1 MNIQLMTYKRIAI
14 FSVIV
19 LLTSVV
25 QTIGFAQGSPKIYWT
40 ESDKIK
46 RANFDGTNVENV
58 LTNDKGIR
66 NIALDIQNHKIYW
79 IGWTHNIKRANL
91 DGTDV
96 ETIYNPQALNPDKVE
111 RIHSPI
117 TIALDTSA
125 KHIYWGNMWAP
136 WGITR
141 ANFDGSN
148 IEDFTILPVDGGV
161 FNIRVDAE
169 DIKLDVKEGK
179 IYFQDSLN
187 DNIAR
192 VDMDGS
198 NYEIIRGG
206 IIHHNRLALDLTNK
220 RIYWS
225 TIMRDEIRS
234 SFLNGKNIDILLTN
248 LNYPTEIALDI
259 HSQKIYWTERNF
271 KTEKSMIRCA
281 NLDGSNV
288 TDILIGSNNVGSI
301 ALDTE
306 GVYGVNPDKDKITT
320 TWANVKTQ

>member
-14 FSVIV
+14 FSVII
-19 LLTSVV
+19 LLISVV
-25 QTIGFAQGSPKIYWT
+25 QTIGYAQGSPKIYWT
-40 ESDKIK
+40 ESGKIK
-46 RANFDGTNVENV
+46 RANLDGTNVENV
-58 LTNDKGIR
+58 FTNDNGIR
-66 NIALDIQNHKIYW
+66 DIALDIQNHKIYW
-79 IGWTHNIKRANL
+79 VGWTHNIKRANL

-96 ETIYNPQALNPDKVE
+96 ETIYNPNALNPDKVE

-125 KHIYWGNMWAP
+125 KQIYWGNMWPP
-136 WGITR
+136 WGMTR
-141 ANFDGSN
+141 ANFDGTN

-198 NYEIIRGG
+198 NYE
-206 IIHHNRLALDLTNK
+206 RLPHSTPFHDKIALDLINRRMYWTTNI
-220 RIYWS
+220 RG
-225 TIMRDEIRS
+225 EIRS
-234 SFLNGKNIDILLTN
+234 SFLNGKNIDTLLTN

-281 NLDGSNV
+281 NLDGTNV
-288 TDILIGSNNVGSI
+288 TDILTGSNNVGSI

-306 GVYGVNPDKDKITT
+306 GVYGVKPDKTKIT